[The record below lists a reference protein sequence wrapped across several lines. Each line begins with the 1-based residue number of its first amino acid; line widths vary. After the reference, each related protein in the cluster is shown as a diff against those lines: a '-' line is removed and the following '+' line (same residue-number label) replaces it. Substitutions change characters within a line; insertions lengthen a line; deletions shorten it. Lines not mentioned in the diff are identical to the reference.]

1 MVIDS
6 EGEQAC
12 TSRQWTQVEVMGIL
26 AITVIVGAMG
36 LFAGSAA
43 MAQDVAAGQPAAV
56 AAPVLKVDT
65 GDTAWVLTSSA
76 LVLAMT
82 MPGLALFY
90 GGLVRSKNILGTIM
104 HSVII
109 LCVVSLLWILFG
121 YSLAFGPDKGG
132 MIGGLEWIGLS
143 GVGVEPH
150 PIYGPTIP
158 HQVFMLFQ
166 LMFAAI
172 TPALI
177 TGAFAERMRFSALL
191 LFTVLWSVLIYTPV
205 AHWIWGGGWLGK
217 MGALDFAGGA
227 VVHISSGTSAL
238 VCALMIGQ
246 RKGYGTD
253 YMAPHN
259 LPFTLLGTGL
269 LWFGWFGF
277 NAGSALGAN
286 GIAGGAFLA
295 THAAAVT
302 AALVWMWVEWV
313 HRGKPTVLGV
323 ASGAVAGLATV
334 TPGAGFIGPF
344 SAIVMGLLAGF
355 LCYFAVVWKGRMGYD
370 DSLDVVGIHGVG
382 GVVGILATGLFASKA
397 INAGGADGLF
407 FGNASQLGVQLVMV
421 AAVALFSAIG
431 TWLILKIVDA
441 TMGLRVSLE
450 DESTGLDLSQ
460 HNERGYS

>member
-1 MVIDS
+1 MIDLKQHCQQNS
-6 EGEQAC
+6 KRQG
-12 TSRQWTQVEVMGIL
+12 TSGVMCLTIAAVMLGTL
-26 AITVIVGAMG
+26 A
-36 LFAGSAA
+36 LFIGSVA
-43 MAQDVAAGQPAAV
+43 MAQDATAQAGAGVAT
-56 AAPVLKVDT
+56 PVLIIDT
-65 GDTAWVLTSSA
+65 GDTAWVLMSTA

-90 GGLVRSKNILGTIM
+90 GGLVRSKNVLGTIM
-104 HSVII
+104 HSAII
-109 LCVVSLLWILFG
+109 LCMVSLIWILFG

-132 MIGGLEWIGLS
+132 IIGGLEWIGLN
-143 GVGVEPH
+143 GVGSDPH
-150 PIYGPTIP
+150 PTYGPTIP

-191 LFTVLWSVLIYTPV
+191 LFAALWSVVIYTPV

-227 VVHISSGTSAL
+227 VVHISSGISAL
-238 VCALMIGQ
+238 ICALVMGQ
-246 RKGYGTD
+246 RKGYGTE

-286 GIAGGAFLA
+286 GIAGSAFLA
-295 THAAAVT
+295 THTAAAT
-302 AALVWMWVEWV
+302 AALVWMWMEWM
-313 HRGKPTVLGV
+313 HRGRPTVLGV

-334 TPGAGFIGPF
+334 TPGAGFVGPF
-344 SAIVMGLLAGF
+344 SAIVIGGFAGI

-382 GVVGILATGLFASKA
+382 GIFGILATGLFASKA
-397 INAGGADGLF
+397 INTAGADGLF
-407 FGNASQLGVQLVMV
+407 FGNTAQFGIQAIMV
-421 AAVALFSAIG
+421 AAVAIFSAFG
-431 TWLILKIVDA
+431 TWIILRLVDA
-441 TMGLRVSLE
+441 MVGLRVSPE
-450 DESTGLDLSQ
+450 DEATGLDLSQ
-460 HNERGYS
+460 HNERAYS

>member
-1 MVIDS
+1 MIDPKRDCSSRHQGRLGVAGRTIVVMMLGTMV
-6 EGEQAC
+6 AL
-12 TSRQWTQVEVMGIL
+12 T
-26 AITVIVGAMG
+26 
-36 LFAGSAA
+36 GSVA
-43 MAQDVAAGQPAAV
+43 MAQDAPAPPAQTVAGAAS
-56 AAPVLKVDT
+56 PVLKIDT

-90 GGLVRSKNILGTIM
+90 GGLVRSKNVLGTIM

-109 LCVVSLLWILFG
+109 LCLVSLMWILFG

-132 MIGGLEWIGLS
+132 VIGGLEWIGLS
-143 GVGVEPH
+143 GVGSDPH
-150 PIYGPTIP
+150 PTYGPTIP
-158 HQVFMLFQ
+158 HQVFMVFQ

-191 LFTVLWSVLIYTPV
+191 LFAALWSVVVYTPV

-227 VVHISSGTSAL
+227 VVHISSGVSAL
-238 VCALMIGQ
+238 VCALVLGH
-246 RKGYGTD
+246 RKGYGVE

-286 GIAGGAFLA
+286 GVAGGAFLA
-295 THAAAVT
+295 THAAAAT
-302 AALVWMWVEWV
+302 AALVWMWAEWV
-313 HRGKPTVLGV
+313 HRGRPTVLGV
-323 ASGAVAGLATV
+323 ASGVVAGLATV
-334 TPGAGFIGPF
+334 TPGAGFVGTL
-344 SAIVMGLLAGF
+344 SAIVIGAFAGI

-382 GVVGILATGLFASKA
+382 GVFGILATGIFASKA
-397 INAGGADGLF
+397 VNAGGADGLF
-407 FGNASQLGVQLVMV
+407 FGNAAQLGTQAITVI
-421 AAVALFSAIG
+421 AVGLFSVIG
-431 TWLILKIVDA
+431 TWLILRVVDA
-441 TMGLRVSLE
+441 LVGLRVSQE

>member
-1 MVIDS
+1 MVVDQERESNRKCQGRLIL
-6 EGEQAC
+6 
-12 TSRQWTQVEVMGIL
+12 MGLTLAAIMGGVL
-26 AITVIVGAMG
+26 AICPGTVVAQDIAVT
-36 LFAGSAA
+36 SAA
-43 MAQDVAAGQPAAV
+43 VVAT
-56 AAPVLKVDT
+56 AAPALKIDT
-65 GDTAWVLTSSA
+65 GDTAWVLMSTA
-76 LVLAMT
+76 LVLAMAI
-82 MPGLALFY
+82 PGLAFFY

-104 HSVII
+104 QSIVV
-109 LCVVSLLWILFG
+109 LCLVSLLWILVG
-121 YSLAFGPDKGG
+121 YSLAFGPDQGG
-132 MIGGLEWIGLS
+132 FIGSLEWVGLN
-143 GVGVEPH
+143 GVGSEPH
-150 PIYGPTIP
+150 PVYGPTIP

-177 TGAFAERMRFSALL
+177 MGAVAERMKFTALL
-191 LFTVLWSVLIYTPV
+191 LFTVLWSLVIYVPV

-227 VVHISSGTSAL
+227 VVHITSGASAL
-238 VCALMIGQ
+238 VCAIVLGP
-246 RKGYGTD
+246 RTGHGRD
-253 YMAPHN
+253 YLAPHN

-286 GIAGGAFLA
+286 GLAASAFLA
-295 THAAAVT
+295 THAAAAT
-302 AALVWMWVEWV
+302 GALAWMGVEWL

-334 TPGAGFIGPF
+334 TPASGYIGPF
-344 SAIVMGLLAGF
+344 SAIIIGVFAGF

-370 DSLDVVGIHGVG
+370 DTLDVVGIHGVG

-397 INAGGADGLF
+397 INAAGADGLF
-407 FGNASQLGVQLVMV
+407 FGNAGQLGIQAIMV
-421 AAVALFSAIG
+421 CAVALFSVLG
-431 TWLILKIVDA
+431 TWVILKIVNA
-441 TMGLRVSLE
+441 TVGLRVSPE